1 MWLSQKFFFN
11 QSYHSFI
18 KQKIILFFFISFFL
32 YSHLTEVCGTQN
44 MFSFFLHLF
53 LVYLPLSQEIIL
65 NEEDLHVC
73 IFYSK
78 NKQKKRT
85 VSKTKYNKVFP

>member
-32 YSHLTEVCGTQN
+32 YSHLKSVVHKIWLV
-44 MFSFFLHLF
+44 FLHLF

-73 IFYSK
+73 IFLFK
-78 NKQKKRT
+78 KQTKKDN
-85 VSKTKYNKVFP
+85 SEQDKI